1 MPTKKTVK
9 RKVTIDFSDT
19 PLGIQEFEAEVVM
32 NLFDLDGSRLIVLKT
47 DARESVQKFLSSELT
62 GK

>member
-19 PLGIQEFEAEVVM
+19 SLGLQEFEAEVVM
-32 NLFDLDGSRLIVLKT
+32 NLHDLDGSRLIVLKT
-47 DARESVQKFLSSELT
+47 DPREAVQKFLSSELT

>member
-9 RKVTIDFSDT
+9 RKVTIDFSNT
-19 PLGIQEFEAEVVM
+19 PLGIQEFEAEVLM

-47 DARESVQKFLSSELT
+47 DPRVSVQKFLSSELI